1 MDLPQPLGPIRLT
14 KSPAAAASSMFSR
27 TGGPFP
33 NRLPTPLKRT
43 MEPESIIRLLKP
55 PFPRMSLPIMD
66 SIEAKLQEFGLI
78 LPPPAAPAGSYVPY
92 RINGNTLI
100 LSGVLAMRDGVVTHA
115 GQVGKEQTVESG
127 NAAAQVCALN
137 TLAAIKGALGRLDR
151 VKEFLFVSG
160 FVNGVAGF
168 AESPQ
173 VINGAS
179 DLFVKLYGEA
189 GKHARAAVAV
199 AGLPRN
205 ATVEIQV
212 TVRFE

>member
-1 MDLPQPLGPIRLT
+1 
-14 KSPAAAASSMFSR
+14 
-27 TGGPFP
+27 
-33 NRLPTPLKRT
+33 
-43 MEPESIIRLLKP
+43 
-55 PFPRMSLPIMD
+55 MD
-66 SIEAKLQEFGLI
+66 SIEAKLQELGLI

-115 GQVGKEQTVESG
+115 GQVGREQTVETG

-168 AESPQ
+168 ADSPQ

-179 DLFVKLYGEA
+179 DLFVQLYGEA

-205 ATVEIQV
+205 TTVEIQV

>member
-1 MDLPQPLGPIRLT
+1 MDP
-14 KSPAAAASSMFSR
+14 
-27 TGGPFP
+27 
-33 NRLPTPLKRT
+33 
-43 MEPESIIRLLKP
+43 
-55 PFPRMSLPIMD
+55 
-66 SIEAKLQEFGLI
+66 IEAKLDELGLA
-78 LPPPAAPAGSYVPY
+78 LPAPAAPAGSYVPY
-92 RINGNTLI
+92 RINGNTLF
-100 LSGVLAMRDGVVTHA
+100 LAGVVSARDGAVTHA
-115 GQVGKEQTVESG
+115 GQVGREQTVETA
-127 NAAAQVCALN
+127 NAGAQVCALN
-137 TLAAIKGALGRLDR
+137 TLAAIKAALGRLDR

-168 AESPQ
+168 PDSPQ

>member
-1 MDLPQPLGPIRLT
+1 
-14 KSPAAAASSMFSR
+14 
-27 TGGPFP
+27 
-33 NRLPTPLKRT
+33 
-43 MEPESIIRLLKP
+43 
-55 PFPRMSLPIMD
+55 MD
-66 SIEAKLQEFGLI
+66 SIEAKLQELGLT
-78 LPPPAAPAGSYVPY
+78 LPAPGAPAGSYVPY

-100 LSGVLAMRDGVVTHA
+100 LSGVLALRDGAVTHA
-115 GQVGKEQTVESG
+115 GQVGREQTVETG

-137 TLAAIKGALGRLDR
+137 TLAAVKLALGRLDR
-151 VKEFLFVSG
+151 VKEFLLVNG

-189 GKHARAAVAV
+189 GKHARTAVAV

-205 ATVEIQV
+205 TTVEIQV

>member
-1 MDLPQPLGPIRLT
+1 MDPIEGKLHELGL
-14 KSPAAAASSMFSR
+14 A
-27 TGGPFP
+27 
-33 NRLPTPLKRT
+33 
-43 MEPESIIRLLKP
+43 
-55 PFPRMSLPIMD
+55 
-66 SIEAKLQEFGLI
+66 

-100 LSGVLAMRDGVVTHA
+100 LSGVLNTRDGALTHA
-115 GQVGKEQTVESG
+115 GQVGKDQTVETA

-137 TLAAIKGALGRLDR
+137 TLAAIKAALGRLDR
-151 VKEFLFVSG
+151 VREFLFVSG

-168 AESPQ
+168 ADSPQ

-179 DLFVKLYGEA
+179 DLFVRLYGDA